1 MPLKLVTLTYIMPE
15 VEHKLIL
22 ILLIFQI
29 NVQRDFLV
37 LKVNTFISE
46 FLDEVL
52 INIFL
57 FLLLIFLIN
66 NVKMEKKLFR
76 HVNNN
81 VYHLV
86 LQIEFFKQASS
97 ASNPL

>member
-1 MPLKLVTLTYIMPE
+1 MNLTYITPD

-37 LKVNTFISE
+37 LKIYIFTFE

-57 FLLLIFLIN
+57 FLLLMFLIN
-66 NVKMEKKLFR
+66 NAQVEKKLFR

-81 VYHLV
+81 VYHSV
-86 LQIEFFKQASS
+86 LQIEFF
-97 ASNPL
+97 